1 MTPAIIL
8 AILATYRLTR
18 LVTTDRILDAPR
30 EWIVARYDRLGYL
43 ATCDWCSSVWLAPW
57 LVGPAVLW
65 PDNRALLVV
74 LGSLAASGVTG
85 FLATKESDA

>member
-1 MTPAIIL
+1 MTLALIL
-8 AILATYRLTR
+8 AVLATYRVTR
-18 LVTTDRILDAPR
+18 LATTDRILDVPR

-43 ATCDWCSSVWLAPW
+43 VTCDWCSSVWLAPW

-65 PDNRALLVV
+65 PDNRAVLVV

-85 FLATKESDA
+85 FLAAKESSV